1 MQNSLTM
8 LQDESDEYSNRC
20 RLLEDVKNKFET
32 LMSAEIIAAFNS
44 KSIETAKSY
53 VQIFGQM
60 NRIDELKMYYY
71 QCEKLKI
78 LERNAALISELN
90 NMFDKQ
96 TVNFSLEPKSLNEN
110 ADSLKELLNK
120 WLDYSVEIWH
130 SEVNI

>member
-1 MQNSLTM
+1 
-8 LQDESDEYSNRC
+8 
-20 RLLEDVKNKFET
+20 
-32 LMSAEIIAAFNS
+32 
-44 KSIETAKSY
+44 
-53 VQIFGQM
+53 M